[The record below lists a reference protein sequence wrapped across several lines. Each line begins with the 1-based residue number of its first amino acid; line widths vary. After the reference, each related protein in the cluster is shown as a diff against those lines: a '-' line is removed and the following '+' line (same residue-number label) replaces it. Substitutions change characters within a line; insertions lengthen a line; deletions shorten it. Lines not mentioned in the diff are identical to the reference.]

1 MMCSTVLTVIAAT
14 LAVLPAAQTGR
25 SATAPEGDSA
35 RLVGLA
41 IAPAKFDSAAGPS
54 LLFEPNEL
62 TDGDGAELY
71 AEAAQALP
79 QAMNGE
85 QIRRWLAAPLSELP
99 QTQVNALLQQ
109 ARASLELTSR
119 GAGCD
124 KCDWPPFQPGTMPAN
139 LSGYRDLAR
148 LLCLRARLEVAQKRY
163 DNAIETIRTGLA
175 MARHIGEGPTVVQG
189 TVGVAI
195 AAMVL
200 RCVEDLAQASG
211 SANLHAALGTLPQ
224 PLIDV
229 ERPISSELK
238 SLDANRQYGQ
248 AVRNMM
254 RRQMEAGYE
263 RVRQLM
269 CRLDATVAALQC
281 IEALRDHAAT
291 HNGSLPAR
299 LEEIQGVEVPAGDQI
314 AFVYRLDGSKAVLEV
329 APPKGGRP
337 RDAVRYEITVAR

>member
-25 SATAPEGDSA
+25 SAAPEGDSA
-35 RLVGLA
+35 RVVGLA
-41 IAPAKFDSAAGPS
+41 ITPAQFDSVAGPS
-54 LLFEPNEL
+54 LVFKPDEL
-62 TDGDGAELY
+62 TDDDGAELY

-79 QAMNGE
+79 QATNGE

-99 QTQVNALLQQ
+99 QAQVNALLQQ

-119 GAGCD
+119 GAKCR

-148 LLCLRARLEVAQKRY
+148 LLCLRARLETAQTRY
-163 DNAIETIRTGLA
+163 NNAIETIRTGLA
-175 MARHIGEGPTVVQG
+175 MARHIGDSPTVVQG
-189 TVGVAI
+189 TVSVAI

-200 RCVEDLAQASG
+200 RCVEDLAQAPG
-211 SANLHAALGTLPQ
+211 SANLHAALRALPQ

-248 AVRNMM
+248 AVRHMM

-269 CRLDATVAALQC
+269 RRLDATVAALQC
-281 IEALRDHAAT
+281 IEALRHHAAT
-291 HNGSLPAR
+291 HSGSLPPR
-299 LEEIQGVEVPAGDQI
+299 LEEIHGVEVPAGDQT

>member
-25 SATAPEGDSA
+25 SATPEDDSV
-35 RLVGLA
+35 RVVGLA
-41 IAPAKFDSAAGPS
+41 ITPAQLNSAAGPS
-54 LLFEPNEL
+54 LLFEPEEL

-71 AEAAQALP
+71 AEAARALP

-85 QIRRWLAAPLSELP
+85 QIRNWLAAPLSELP
-99 QTQVNALLQQ
+99 QAQVQALLQQ
-109 ARASLELTSR
+109 ARASLELTGR
-119 GAGCD
+119 GARCR

-148 LLCLRARLEVAQKRY
+148 LLALRARLEVTQKRY
-163 DNAIETIRTGLA
+163 ENAIETIRTGLA

-200 RCVEDLAQASG
+200 RCVEDLAQGPG
-211 SANLHAALGTLPQ
+211 SRNLNAALRALPQ
-224 PLIDV
+224 PLIDA
-229 ERPISSELK
+229 EQAISSELK
-238 SLDANRQYGQ
+238 RLDANRQYSE
-248 AVRNMM
+248 AVRTMM
-254 RRQMEAGYE
+254 RRQMEAGFE

-269 CRLDATVAALQC
+269 HRLDETVAALQC
-281 IEALRDHAAT
+281 IEALRHHAAT

-299 LEEIQGVEVPAGDQI
+299 LEEIHGVEGPAGAQA
-314 AFVYRLDGSKAVLEV
+314 AFVYRVDASKAVLEV

>member
-14 LAVLPAAQTGR
+14 LAVLPAAQAGR
-25 SATAPEGDSA
+25 SAAPESDSA
-35 RLVGLA
+35 RVVGLV
-41 IAPAKFDSAAGPS
+41 ITPAQFDSAIDLA
-54 LLFEPNEL
+54 LLFKSDEL
-62 TDGDGAELY
+62 TEGDGAEFY
-71 AEAAQALP
+71 AQAAQALP

-139 LSGYRDLAR
+139 LGGYRDLAR

-200 RCVEDLAQASG
+200 RCIEDLAQAPGSG
-211 SANLHAALGTLPQ
+211 NLHAALGTLPQ

-238 SLDANRQYGQ
+238 SLDASQQYSQ
-248 AVRNMM
+248 AVRTMM
-254 RRQMEAGYE
+254 RRQMEAGFE
-263 RVRQLM
+263 RVRQLT

-281 IEALRDHAAT
+281 IEALRHHAAT

-299 LEEIQGVEVPAGDQI
+299 LEEIHGVEVPAGDQT